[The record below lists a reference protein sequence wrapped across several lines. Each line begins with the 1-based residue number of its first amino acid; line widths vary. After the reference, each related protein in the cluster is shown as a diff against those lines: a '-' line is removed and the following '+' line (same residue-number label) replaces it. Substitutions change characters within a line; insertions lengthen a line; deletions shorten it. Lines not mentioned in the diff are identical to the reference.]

1 MISIVDVG
9 NTNLKFAL
17 FEGGRFIHSW
27 RISVSSIGTAAEIYA
42 ILKVLCSSKDID
54 IHGLKGAA
62 VSSVVPST
70 CGVIKELFESFLGIK
85 PVFITGSHAE
95 LFGIKLLV
103 GGKVVAAETVQ
114 IGSDRV
120 ADIVAAR
127 TLWPNKD
134 LLVVD
139 MGTVTVF
146 NLLDKSG
153 TLLGQVFAPG
163 LSCLT
168 KSISTCAALL
178 PQVCVNVP
186 TKVMCSSSISSMES
200 GLYWGYISM
209 VEGIINRISA
219 EARDMSLYVVATGG
233 GANLVG
239 NAAPIHEIDSLL
251 TLKGIL
257 RIYERLQKN

>member
-1 MISIVDVG
+1 MISIIDIG

-17 FEGGRFIHSW
+17 FEGGRFLHSW
-27 RISVSSIGTAAEIYA
+27 RISVSSIGTAAGIYA
-42 ILKVLCSSKDID
+42 VLKVLCTSKNID
-54 IHGLKGAA
+54 IHCLKGAA
-62 VSSVVPST
+62 ISSVVPST
-70 CGVIKELFESFLGIK
+70 YGTIKELFESFLGIM
-85 PVFITGSHAE
+85 PVFITGAHAD
-95 LFGIKLLV
+95 LFGIRVLV
-103 GGKVVAAETVQ
+103 EEKIVAAETVQ
-114 IGSDRV
+114 IGPDRV
-120 ADIVAAR
+120 ADVVAAR
-127 TLWPNKD
+127 TLWPDRD

-168 KSISTCAALL
+168 KSMSACAALL

-186 TKVMCSSSISSMES
+186 SKVICNSSISSMES

-219 EARDMSLYVVATGG
+219 EALGMSLYVVATGG
-233 GANLVG
+233 GSNLVG
-239 NAAPIHEIDSLL
+239 NNAPIHETDSLL
-251 TLKGIL
+251 TIKGIL
-257 RIYERLQKN
+257 QIYERLKEN